1 MGPQGSRSLSRPPA
15 WRLKLPKATTKMSSA
30 IGAHES
36 PLPIVRPTHVITL
49 ALVGS
54 EWDEARAGDAVAE
67 RASPKNRELFA
78 RRQMAQA
85 MDLISDSDSETD
97 DEEEKEREE
106 ERALKGQGAT
116 IDVLAAL
123 LDGGGGGEKGE
134 AAKEG
139 EEEEEADPFA
149 DLEAL
154 IG

>member
-1 MGPQGSRSLSRPPA
+1 
-15 WRLKLPKATTKMSSA
+15 MS
-30 IGAHES
+30 
-36 PLPIVRPTHVITL
+36 THVITL

-85 MDLISDSDSETD
+85 MDLISESDSETD

-106 ERALKGQGAT
+106 ERALEGQGET

-134 AAKEG
+134 EEKGEEV
-139 EEEEEADPFA
+139 EEEEEAAADPFA